1 MKTWTVILFIALAS
15 CSTNEQKAYVNH
27 STGGMNT
34 SDTYNIMWNN
44 THISYYNSECD
55 SLGRAVYIITDQINS
70 GYVSKDIFT
79 DITMQK
85 RVLAKVCDSL
95 TRRIN

>member
-34 SDTYNIMWNN
+34 SDTYNIVEQY
-44 THISYYNSECD
+44 TYFI
-55 SLGRAVYIITDQINS
+55 LQ
-70 GYVSKDIFT
+70 
-79 DITMQK
+79 
-85 RVLAKVCDSL
+85 
-95 TRRIN
+95 